1 MNDENKKRETKQPA
15 ENFRNVEQSEIP
27 PSSGKIIVADRTPIL
42 EAEPVAINQQQPINP
57 KLQSEKME
65 VHHPHHVTHKKK
77 WAEYLLEFFM
87 LFLAVFLG
95 FLVENQRE
103 HMVEHRR
110 EKKYIVSMI
119 EDLKNDSAFLSLSI
133 NKLIPYHLGW
143 LDSTVHLL
151 QAPDLKGKDRLIYQ
165 AFMVG
170 TAWTYNFHPTERT
183 LSQLHSVG
191 FHLIRNKNAISVI
204 SLLEAQYKILNA
216 QTKSFLESLQNEI
229 DLAAWAFADRVVT
242 DQIATTAFQNFSAS
256 SVELQLS
263 DIPESA
269 TINNQN
275 KEGIKS
281 YVEKLQKYSF
291 YVQYAMKVG
300 QVVLSREVA
309 KAIKVLE
316 KEYDL
321 K

>member
-1 MNDENKKRETKQPA
+1 MSEENKNIPEQPPQNIPKEVTPSEENILPKDETAATEITNPSQT
-15 ENFRNVEQSEIP
+15 EN
-27 PSSGKIIVADRTPIL
+27 
-42 EAEPVAINQQQPINP
+42 
-57 KLQSEKME
+57 ME

-77 WAEYLLEFFM
+77 WGEYLLEFFM

-95 FLVENQRE
+95 FVAENQRE

-165 AFMVG
+165 AFMIG

-204 SLLEAQYKILNA
+204 SQLETQYKILNA
-216 QTKSFLESLQNEI
+216 QTKSFLESLQNDI
-229 DLAAWAFADRVVT
+229 DLAAWVFADRVVT

-263 DIPESA
+263 AIPESA
-269 TINNQN
+269 TINIQN

-281 YVEKLQKYSF
+281 YIEKLQKYSF

-300 QVVLSREVA
+300 QVVLSREVV

-316 KEYDL
+316 KEYHL
-321 K
+321 E

>member
-1 MNDENKKRETKQPA
+1 MSEENKNIPEQPPQNIPKEVTPSEENILPKDETAATEITNPSQT
-15 ENFRNVEQSEIP
+15 EN
-27 PSSGKIIVADRTPIL
+27 
-42 EAEPVAINQQQPINP
+42 
-57 KLQSEKME
+57 ME

-77 WAEYLLEFFM
+77 WGEYLLEFFM

-95 FLVENQRE
+95 FVAENQRE

-165 AFMVG
+165 AFMIG

-183 LSQLHSVG
+183 LSQLHSAG

-204 SLLEAQYKILNA
+204 SQLETQYKILNA
-216 QTKSFLESLQNEI
+216 QTKSFLESLQNDI
-229 DLAAWAFADRVVT
+229 DLAAWVFADRVVT

-263 DIPESA
+263 AIPESA
-269 TINNQN
+269 TINIQN

-281 YVEKLQKYSF
+281 YIEKLQKYSF

-300 QVVLSREVA
+300 QVVLSREVN

-316 KEYDL
+316 KEYHL
-321 K
+321 E